1 MNLFINTAVRETIQ
15 ALDTLTTQK
24 EYWEREL
31 KVTSRWNPMR
41 RLESKD
47 TLNTLDTE
55 SRVLNESLS
64 ATPALAW

>member
-41 RLESKD
+41 RLEIKD
-47 TLNTLDTE
+47 TLNALNTE
-55 SRVLNESLS
+55 IRVLNESLS

>member
-1 MNLFINTAVRETIQ
+1 MNLFINTAVRETIK

-24 EYWEREL
+24 EYWEREF
-31 KVTSRWNPMR
+31 KVTSRWNTLR
-41 RLESKD
+41 RLEIKD

-55 SRVLNESLS
+55 IRVLNESLS

>member
-1 MNLFINTAVRETIQ
+1 MNLFINTAVRETIK

-31 KVTSRWNPMR
+31 KVTSRWNPLR
-41 RLESKD
+41 RLEIKD

-55 SRVLNESLS
+55 IRVLNESLS

>member
-1 MNLFINTAVRETIQ
+1 MNLFINTAVRETVC

-31 KVTSRWNPMR
+31 QVTSRWNPMR
-41 RLESKD
+41 RLEIQD
-47 TLNTLDTE
+47 TLNTLNTE
-55 SRVLNESLS
+55 IRVLNEALS

>member
-15 ALDTLTTQK
+15 ALDTLTAQK

-31 KVTSRWNPMR
+31 KVTSRWNPLR
-41 RLESKD
+41 RLEIKD

-55 SRVLNESLS
+55 IRVLNESLS

>member
-31 KVTSRWNPMR
+31 KVTSRWNPLR
-41 RLESKD
+41 RLEIKD
-47 TLNTLDTE
+47 TLNTLGTE
-55 SRVLNESLS
+55 IRVLNESLS

>member
-15 ALDTLTTQK
+15 ALDTLITQK

-41 RLESKD
+41 RLEIKD
-47 TLNTLDTE
+47 TLNALSTE
-55 SRVLNESLS
+55 IRVLNESLS

>member
-1 MNLFINTAVRETIQ
+1 MNLFINTAVRETVC

-31 KVTSRWNPMR
+31 RVTSRWNPMR
-41 RLESKD
+41 RLEIQD
-47 TLNTLDTE
+47 TLNTLNTE
-55 SRVLNESLS
+55 IRVLNEALS

>member
-41 RLESKD
+41 RLEIKD
-47 TLNTLDTE
+47 TLNALSTE
-55 SRVLNESLS
+55 IRVLNESLS

>member
-31 KVTSRWNPMR
+31 RVTSRWNPLR
-41 RLESKD
+41 RLEIQNTLD
-47 TLNTLDTE
+47 TLNTE
-55 SRVLNESLS
+55 IRVLNESLS

>member
-15 ALDTLTTQK
+15 ALDTLTTHK

-31 KVTSRWNPMR
+31 KVTSRWNPLR
-41 RLESKD
+41 RLEIQD

-55 SRVLNESLS
+55 IRVLNESLS